1 MLFTIKLSKNSRNR
15 VKQILT
21 REDGRSTMDSVL
33 ALHPVTLGLILGV
46 PEDLFLTEIY
56 HLNVAEVNRQ
66 QLSMMLT
73 VQKLNNVDRNQG
85 SLKKVGHLRRLQ

>member
-1 MLFTIKLSKNSRNR
+1 
-15 VKQILT
+15 
-21 REDGRSTMDSVL
+21 MDSVL
-33 ALHPVTLGLILGV
+33 ALHPVALGLILGV

>member
-1 MLFTIKLSKNSRNR
+1 
-15 VKQILT
+15 
-21 REDGRSTMDSVL
+21 MDSVL
-33 ALHPVTLGLILGV
+33 ALHPVALGLILGV

-56 HLNVAEVNRQ
+56 YLNVAEVNRQ